1 MRSNSSDKIRLIA
14 EDNGLLGSLNKLAEE
29 CSEYSAARIKYIML
43 ECNEEEWISEL
54 ADVMICILQV
64 EIHLARNQLLN
75 ARVEKEIERKIDRQ
89 IRRINDEKA

>member
-1 MRSNSSDKIRLIA
+1 MEDITKQIQAIAKNNRLP
-14 EDNGLLGSLNKLAEE
+14 GSLNKLAEE
-29 CSEYSAARIKYIML
+29 CAEYSAARLKYIL
-43 ECNEEEWISEL
+43 GECGEEKWISEL